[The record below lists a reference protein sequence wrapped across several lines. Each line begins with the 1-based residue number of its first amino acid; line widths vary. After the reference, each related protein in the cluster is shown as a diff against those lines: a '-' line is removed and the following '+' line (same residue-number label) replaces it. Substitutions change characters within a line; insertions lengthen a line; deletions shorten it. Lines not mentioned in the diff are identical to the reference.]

1 MLYPYAGMRAPE
13 ERLGEVTSVKRRDNV
28 SLELWDTDLT
38 HKRGTSMR
46 KGVFHGE
53 VSLCEN

>member
-1 MLYPYAGMRAPE
+1 MRAPE